1 MKLQKTVVVDKPL
14 YAVFGYLSDFT
25 TTTEWDPGTVTTVT
39 QHGDGRVGT
48 TYLNTS
54 MFLGRTTE
62 LTYVVQ
68 ELVPGER
75 IRLRGEN
82 KSVVAVDTMTFHMV
96 DAGTEVTYQAE
107 FTFKGRP
114 GSSPRYSSPPWNGW
128 ASKRKPAC
136 TRRSTSSDQ
145 PPWSRHFLPG
155 GSVSARR
162 SRPGGLI
169 SSPRRLSAGQVS
181 GAGP

>member
-54 MFLGRTTE
+54 TFLGRTTE

-107 FTFKGRP
+107 FTFKGPARFVAP
-114 GSSPRYSSPPWNGW
+114 LF
-128 ASKRKPAC
+128 KPALE
-136 TRRSTSSDQ
+136 RLGQ
-145 PPWSRHFLPG
+145 Q
-155 GSVSARR
+155 AQA
-162 SRPGGLI
+162 GLYQA
-169 SSPRRLSAGQVS
+169 LNKL
-181 GAGP
+181 

>member
-1 MKLQKTVVVDKPL
+1 MKLQQTVVVDKPL
-14 YAVFGYLSDFT
+14 EAVFGYLSDFT

-54 MFLGRTTE
+54 TFLGRTTE

-75 IRLRGEN
+75 IQLRGEN

-96 DAGTEVTYQAE
+96 DAGTEVTYNAE
-107 FTFKGRP
+107 FTFKGPARFVAP
-114 GSSPRYSSPPWNGW
+114 LF
-128 ASKRKPAC
+128 KPALE
-136 TRRSTSSDQ
+136 RLGQ
-145 PPWSRHFLPG
+145 Q
-155 GSVSARR
+155 AQA
-162 SRPGGLI
+162 GLY
-169 SSPRRLSAGQVS
+169 RALNKL
-181 GAGP
+181 

>member
-14 YAVFGYLSDFT
+14 EAVFGYLSDFT

-54 MFLGRTTE
+54 TFLGRTTE

-96 DAGTEVTYQAE
+96 DAGTEVTYNAE
-107 FTFKGRP
+107 FTFKRP
-114 GSSPRYSSPPWNGW
+114 ARFVAPLF
-128 ASKRKPAC
+128 KPALE
-136 TRRSTSSDQ
+136 RLGQ
-145 PPWSRHFLPG
+145 Q
-155 GSVSARR
+155 AQA
-162 SRPGGLI
+162 GLY
-169 SSPRRLSAGQVS
+169 RALNKL
-181 GAGP
+181 

>member
-14 YAVFGYLSDFT
+14 DAVFGYLSDFT

-54 MFLGRTTE
+54 TFLGRTTE

-96 DAGTEVTYQAE
+96 DAGTEVTYNAE
-107 FTFKGRP
+107 FTFKGPARFVAP
-114 GSSPRYSSPPWNGW
+114 LF
-128 ASKRKPAC
+128 KPALE
-136 TRRSTSSDQ
+136 RLGQ
-145 PPWSRHFLPG
+145 Q
-155 GSVSARR
+155 AQA
-162 SRPGGLI
+162 GLY
-169 SSPRRLSAGQVS
+169 RALNKL
-181 GAGP
+181 